1 MEDCYTGN
9 LAIRESVSFMHD
21 ALTLI
26 VVLLGTA
33 VAAVVLFRRL
43 GMPPILAYLLCGLAA
58 GPFGFGWVSNTE
70 GIQHLAEFGIVF
82 LLFTL
87 GLEFSIPRLM
97 TLRRIVFGAGPLQ
110 VLLTGLA
117 VFSIM
122 QLLGFSYT
130 LSLITGGALS
140 LSSTAIVIRDLI
152 SRGSVN
158 TGYGRTSTG
167 ILLFQD
173 LAAVI
178 MLVMLPILTQEN
190 TGPMWSV
197 ASLTLAKSLLLFVG
211 IYVIG
216 RWVLPRMLEETGRAR
231 SDEVFVM
238 TALLL
243 ALLAAWVTHWLGLSM
258 ALGAFLAGMMLGES
272 HFRHQIEADL
282 RPFRD
287 LLLGLFFISVGMLVD
302 PNLFANQWHWII
314 LAAAA
319 LMLFKGLLIF
329 TLLRLLKERSD
340 TAMRSGLILSQAGE
354 FGFVLVALGVSHQLI
369 TPDKAGLLVSIVVLT
384 MVFTPALL
392 DNSGRLTRRLLQ
404 PWQKVPDD
412 VPVSDE
418 TRNHVILCGYGR
430 VGQNLMRYLNSFHL
444 KAVAVDRD
452 LVRLQEAS
460 AAGEH
465 ILFGDASRKEILV
478 NAGIHHARLLV
489 VTFDDPRL
497 AERILHTAR
506 GLNPNIRVLVRTRD
520 DTHLDALI
528 SAGAEEVVPEVLEAS
543 LMLVAHALMMLDVPF
558 DRVIATLR
566 KTRRERYRM
575 LQGYYHGDTLP
586 TTDSAGNPYRL
597 LHAVTLSGK
606 ARGIGRSIARCAL
619 RDVEIR
625 AVKREEQTLESPD
638 EELVLEAGDTVILY
652 GPLEAVEAAEN
663 RLLGG

>member
-1 MEDCYTGN
+1 
-9 LAIRESVSFMHD
+9 MHD

-58 GPFGFGWVSNTE
+58 GPFGFGWVSNTD

-110 VLLTGLA
+110 VALTGLA
-117 VFSIM
+117 VFAIM
-122 QLLGFSYT
+122 RLLGFDYT
-130 LSLITGGALS
+130 PSLITACALS

-190 TGPMWSV
+190 SGPMWSV
-197 ASLTLAKSLLLFVG
+197 ASLTLGKSLLLFAG

-302 PNLFANQWHWII
+302 PNLFADQWHWII

-404 PWQKVPDD
+404 RWQRIPEDT
-412 VPVSDE
+412 PISDE

-430 VGQNLMRYLNSFHL
+430 VGQNLMRYLNSFHM

-465 ILFGDASRKEILV
+465 ILFGDSSRKEILV
-478 NAGIHHARLLV
+478 NAGIQHARLLV

-506 GLNPNIRVLVRTRD
+506 ELNPNIRILVRTRD
-520 DTHLDALI
+520 DTYLDALI
-528 SAGAEEVVPEVLEAS
+528 DAGAEEVVPEVLEAS

-558 DRVIATLR
+558 DRVMATLR

-597 LHAVTLSGK
+597 LHAVTLSDK

-625 AVKREEQTLESPD
+625 AVKRDDQTLESPD
-638 EELVLEAGDTVILY
+638 PELVLEPGDTVILY

>member
-1 MEDCYTGN
+1 
-9 LAIRESVSFMHD
+9 MHD

-58 GPFGFGWVSNTE
+58 GPFGFGWVSNTD

-110 VLLTGLA
+110 VALTGLA
-117 VFSIM
+117 VFAIM
-122 QLLGFSYT
+122 RLLGFDYT
-130 LSLITGGALS
+130 PSLITACALS

-190 TGPMWSV
+190 SGPMWSV
-197 ASLTLAKSLLLFVG
+197 ASLTLGKSLLLFAG

-302 PNLFANQWHWII
+302 PNLFADQWHWII

-404 PWQKVPDD
+404 RWQRIPEDT
-412 VPVSDE
+412 PISDE

-465 ILFGDASRKEILV
+465 ILFGDSSRKEILV
-478 NAGIHHARLLV
+478 NAGIQHARLLV
-489 VTFDDPRL
+489 VTFDDARL

-506 GLNPNIRVLVRTRD
+506 ELNPNIRVLVRTRD

-558 DRVIATLR
+558 DRVMATLR

-597 LHAVTLSGK
+597 LHAVTLSDK
-606 ARGIGRSIARCAL
+606 ARGIGRSIAHCAL

-625 AVKREEQTLESPD
+625 AVKRQDKTLESPD
-638 EELVLEAGDTVILY
+638 EELVLEPGDTVILY

>member
-1 MEDCYTGN
+1 
-9 LAIRESVSFMHD
+9 MHD

-110 VLLTGLA
+110 VALTGLA
-117 VFSIM
+117 VFAIM
-122 QLLGFSYT
+122 RLLGFDYT
-130 LSLITGGALS
+130 PSLITACALS

-190 TGPMWSV
+190 SGPMWSV

-302 PNLFANQWHWII
+302 PNLFADQWHWIM

-329 TLLRLLKERSD
+329 ALLRLLKERSD

-404 PWQKVPDD
+404 RWQKIPEDP
-412 VPVSDE
+412 PVSDE
-418 TRNHVILCGYGR
+418 SRNHVILCGYGR

-465 ILFGDASRKEILV
+465 ILFGDSSRKEILV
-478 NAGIHHARLLV
+478 NAGIQHARLLV

-506 GLNPNIRVLVRTRD
+506 ELNPNIRVLVRTRD

-597 LHAVTLSGK
+597 LHAVTLSDK

-625 AVKREEQTLESPD
+625 AVKRQDKTLESPD
-638 EELVLEAGDTVILY
+638 EELVLEPGDTVILY

>member
-1 MEDCYTGN
+1 
-9 LAIRESVSFMHD
+9 MHD

-110 VLLTGLA
+110 VALTGLA
-117 VFSIM
+117 VFAIM
-122 QLLGFSYT
+122 RLLGFDYT
-130 LSLITGGALS
+130 PSLITACALS

-152 SRGSVN
+152 SRGAVN

-190 TGPMWSV
+190 SGPMWSL

-302 PNLFANQWHWII
+302 PNLFADQWHWII
-314 LAAAA
+314 IAAAT

-329 TLLRLLKERSD
+329 ALLRLLKERSD

-392 DNSGRLTRRLLQ
+392 ESSGRLTRRLLQ

-430 VGQNLMRYLNSFHL
+430 VGQNLMRYLTSFHL

-478 NAGIHHARLLV
+478 NAGIQHARLLV

-497 AERILHTAR
+497 AERILHTTR
-506 GLNPNIRVLVRTRD
+506 ELNPNIRILVRTRD
-520 DTHLDALI
+520 DTYLDALI
-528 SAGAEEVVPEVLEAS
+528 DAGAEEVVPEVLEAS

-558 DRVIATLR
+558 DRVMATLR

-597 LHAVTLSGK
+597 LHAVTLSDK

-625 AVKREEQTLESPD
+625 AVKRNDQTLESPD
-638 EELVLEAGDTVILY
+638 QELVLEPGDTVILY

>member
-1 MEDCYTGN
+1 
-9 LAIRESVSFMHD
+9 MHD

-110 VLLTGLA
+110 VALTGLA
-117 VFSIM
+117 VFAIM
-122 QLLGFSYT
+122 RLLGFDYT
-130 LSLITGGALS
+130 PSLITACALS

-190 TGPMWSV
+190 SGPMWSV
-197 ASLTLAKSLLLFVG
+197 ASLTLGKSLLLFAG

-302 PNLFANQWHWII
+302 PNLFADQWHWII

-329 TLLRLLKERSD
+329 ALLRLLKERSD

-404 PWQKVPDD
+404 RWQRIPEDT
-412 VPVSDE
+412 PISDE

-430 VGQNLMRYLNSFHL
+430 VGQNLMRYLNSFHM
-444 KAVAVDRD
+444 KAVAADRD

-465 ILFGDASRKEILV
+465 ILFGDSSRKEILV
-478 NAGIHHARLLV
+478 NAGIQHARLLV

-506 GLNPNIRVLVRTRD
+506 ELNPNIRILVRTRD
-520 DTHLDALI
+520 DTYLDALI
-528 SAGAEEVVPEVLEAS
+528 DAGAEEVVPEVLEAS

-558 DRVIATLR
+558 DRVMATLR

-597 LHAVTLSGK
+597 LHAVTLSDK

-625 AVKREEQTLESPD
+625 AVKRDDQTLESPD
-638 EELVLEAGDTVILY
+638 PELVLEPGDTVILY

>member
-1 MEDCYTGN
+1 
-9 LAIRESVSFMHD
+9 MHD

-58 GPFGFGWVSNTE
+58 GPFGFGWVSNTD

-110 VLLTGLA
+110 VALTGLA
-117 VFSIM
+117 VFAIM
-122 QLLGFSYT
+122 RLLGFDYT
-130 LSLITGGALS
+130 PSLITACALS

-190 TGPMWSV
+190 SGPMWSV
-197 ASLTLAKSLLLFVG
+197 ASLTLGKSLLLFVG

-302 PNLFANQWHWII
+302 PNLFADQWHWII

-404 PWQKVPDD
+404 RWQRIPEDT
-412 VPVSDE
+412 PISDE

-430 VGQNLMRYLNSFHL
+430 VGQNLMRYLNSFHM

-465 ILFGDASRKEILV
+465 ILFGDSSRKEILV
-478 NAGIHHARLLV
+478 NAGIQHARLLV

-506 GLNPNIRVLVRTRD
+506 ELNPNIRILVRTRD
-520 DTHLDALI
+520 DTYLDALI
-528 SAGAEEVVPEVLEAS
+528 DAGAEEVVPEVLEAS

-558 DRVIATLR
+558 DRVMATLR

-597 LHAVTLSGK
+597 LHAVTLSDK

-625 AVKREEQTLESPD
+625 AVKRDDQTLESPD
-638 EELVLEAGDTVILY
+638 PELVLEPGDTVILY

>member
-1 MEDCYTGN
+1 
-9 LAIRESVSFMHD
+9 MHD

-110 VLLTGLA
+110 VALTGLA
-117 VFSIM
+117 VFAIM
-122 QLLGFSYT
+122 RLLGFDYT
-130 LSLITGGALS
+130 PSLITACALS

-190 TGPMWSV
+190 SGPMWSV
-197 ASLTLAKSLLLFVG
+197 ASLTLGKSLLLFAG

-302 PNLFANQWHWII
+302 PNLFADQWHWII
-314 LAAAA
+314 IAAAA

-329 TLLRLLKERSD
+329 ILLRLLKERSD

-404 PWQKVPDD
+404 RWQKIPEDT
-412 VPVSDE
+412 PISDE

-465 ILFGDASRKEILV
+465 ILFGDSSRKEILV
-478 NAGIHHARLLV
+478 NAGIQHARLLV
-489 VTFDDPRL
+489 VTFDDARL

-506 GLNPNIRVLVRTRD
+506 ELNPNIRVLVRTRD

-558 DRVIATLR
+558 DRVMATLR

-597 LHAVTLSGK
+597 LHAVTLSDQ
-606 ARGIGRSIARCAL
+606 ARGIGRSIAHCAL

-625 AVKREEQTLESPD
+625 AVKRQDKTLESPD
-638 EELVLEAGDTVILY
+638 EELVLEPGDTVILY

>member
-1 MEDCYTGN
+1 
-9 LAIRESVSFMHD
+9 MHD

-26 VVLLGTA
+26 VALLGTA

-58 GPFGFGWVSNTE
+58 GPFGFGWVSNTD

-110 VLLTGLA
+110 VALTGLA
-117 VFSIM
+117 VFAIM
-122 QLLGFSYT
+122 RLLGFDYT
-130 LSLITGGALS
+130 PSLITACALS

-190 TGPMWSV
+190 SGPMWSV
-197 ASLTLAKSLLLFVG
+197 ASLTLGKSLLLFAG

-302 PNLFANQWHWII
+302 PNLFADQWHWII

-404 PWQKVPDD
+404 RWQRIPEDT
-412 VPVSDE
+412 PISDE

-430 VGQNLMRYLNSFHL
+430 VGQNLMRYLNSFHM

-465 ILFGDASRKEILV
+465 ILFGDSSRKEILV
-478 NAGIHHARLLV
+478 NAGIQHARLLV

-506 GLNPNIRVLVRTRD
+506 ELNPNIRILVRTRD
-520 DTHLDALI
+520 DTYLDALI
-528 SAGAEEVVPEVLEAS
+528 DAGAEEVVPEVLEAS

-558 DRVIATLR
+558 DRVMATLR

-597 LHAVTLSGK
+597 LHAVTLSDK
-606 ARGIGRSIARCAL
+606 ARGIGRSIADCAL

-625 AVKREEQTLESPD
+625 AVKRHDKTLERPD
-638 EELVLEAGDTVILY
+638 EELVLEPGDTVILY

>member
-1 MEDCYTGN
+1 
-9 LAIRESVSFMHD
+9 MHD

-110 VLLTGLA
+110 VALTGLA
-117 VFSIM
+117 VFAIM
-122 QLLGFSYT
+122 RLLGFDYT
-130 LSLITGGALS
+130 PSLITACALS

-190 TGPMWSV
+190 SGPMWSV
-197 ASLTLAKSLLLFVG
+197 ASLTLGKSLLLFAG

-302 PNLFANQWHWII
+302 PNLFADQWHWII

-319 LMLFKGLLIF
+319 LMLFKGVLIF

-404 PWQKVPDD
+404 RWQKIPEDT
-412 VPVSDE
+412 PISDE

-465 ILFGDASRKEILV
+465 ILFGDSSRKEILV
-478 NAGIHHARLLV
+478 NAGIQHARLLV
-489 VTFDDPRL
+489 VTFDDARL

-506 GLNPNIRVLVRTRD
+506 ELNPNIRVLVRTRD

-558 DRVIATLR
+558 DRVMATLR

-597 LHAVTLSGK
+597 LHAVTLSDK

-625 AVKREEQTLESPD
+625 AVKRQDKTLESPD
-638 EELVLEAGDTVILY
+638 EELVLEPGDTVILY

>member
-1 MEDCYTGN
+1 
-9 LAIRESVSFMHD
+9 MHD

-110 VLLTGLA
+110 VALTGLA
-117 VFSIM
+117 VFAIM
-122 QLLGFSYT
+122 RLLGFDYT
-130 LSLITGGALS
+130 PSLITACALS

-190 TGPMWSV
+190 SDPMWSV
-197 ASLTLAKSLLLFVG
+197 ASLTLGKSLLLFVG

-302 PNLFANQWHWII
+302 PNLFADQWHWII

-329 TLLRLLKERSD
+329 ILLRLLKERSD

-404 PWQKVPDD
+404 RWQKIPEDT
-412 VPVSDE
+412 PISDE

-430 VGQNLMRYLNSFHL
+430 VGQNLMCYLNSFHM

-465 ILFGDASRKEILV
+465 ILFGDSSRKEILV
-478 NAGIHHARLLV
+478 NAGIQHARLLV

-506 GLNPNIRVLVRTRD
+506 ELNPNIRILVRTRD
-520 DTHLDALI
+520 DTYLDALI
-528 SAGAEEVVPEVLEAS
+528 DAGAEEVVPEVLEAS

-558 DRVIATLR
+558 DRVMATLR

-597 LHAVTLSGK
+597 LHAVTLSDK

-625 AVKREEQTLESPD
+625 AVKRDERTLESPD
-638 EELVLEAGDTVILY
+638 PELVLEPGDTVILY